1 LRKLEKGQQEIF
13 MDRCLELAKLGS
25 PAAFPNPLVGC
36 VIVYEGKIVAEGYHE
51 KYGEPHAEVNAINKI
66 PSDINISDCTLFVNL
81 EPCSHQGKTPP
92 CADLIIKKGFKKV
105 VISNRDPNPLV
116 AGNGIEKLKAAG
128 ILVEE
133 NMLKEEGWKLNKRFF
148 TFHEKKRPYIILKWA
163 ESADGFISKIPIPDN
178 RSDNM
183 ISDAAQL
190 RESHEMRAE
199 EGAILI
205 GKNTVLKDNPFL
217 TTRLVNGK
225 HPLRVF
231 IDKNLEVPSSFNI
244 YDPVAPTL
252 VINSKKEGTENNI
265 SFIKID
271 FEQNVQQQIL
281 DKLYELKIQ
290 SVIVEGGA
298 ITINKFI
305 DKKLFD
311 EKKVFV
317 NKTLFLKNGVKAP
330 DRN

>member
-1 LRKLEKGQQEIF
+1 LEKGQQEIF
-13 MDRCLELAKLGS
+13 MDRCLDLGRLGL

-36 VIVYEGKIVAEGYHE
+36 VIVHDGEIVAEGYHE
-51 KYGEPHAEVNAINKI
+51 KYGEAHAEVNAINKI
-66 PSDINISDCTLFVNL
+66 PSGINSSECTLFVNL

-105 VISNRDPNPLV
+105 VIANRDPNPLV
-116 AGNGIEKLKAAG
+116 AGKGIEKLKAAG
-128 ILVEE
+128 ISVEE
-133 NMLKEEGWKLNKRFF
+133 NVLKEEGWKLNKRFF

-178 RSDNM
+178 RNDNM
-183 ISDAAQL
+183 ISDENQL
-190 RESHEMRAE
+190 KQSHEMRAE

-205 GKNTVLKDNPFL
+205 GKNTVLSDNPSL

-231 IDKNLEVPSSFNI
+231 IDKNLEVPASFNI
-244 YDPVAPTL
+244 YNSETPTL
-252 VINSKKEGTENNI
+252 VINSKKEGTEKNI
-265 SFIKID
+265 TFVKID
-271 FEQNVQQQIL
+271 FDQNVQQQIL

-290 SVIVEGGA
+290 SVIVEGGS

-305 DKKLFD
+305 EKKLFD
-311 EKKVFV
+311 EMKVFV
-317 NKTLFLKNGVKAP
+317 NKSLFLRNGVKAP
-330 DRN
+330 DKN